1 MSTPSLRSLLFVP
14 GNRPDRFSKAL
25 NAGADAICID
35 LEDAVAQD
43 AKASARAAVMAYPA
57 EARSGAPRPAL
68 GVRINAIRTPDGL
81 RDLAS
86 LTEAPV
92 LPDFLMIPKMAH
104 PAEAGIIAEA
114 FPGLPL
120 WPIVESAAGL
130 FQAAAIAAAPAV
142 AGLLFGAVDYAAEC
156 GCTLAWE
163 SLLTARGMLAAARAA
178 SGIQLLDVPAL
189 DINDSAGLDAST
201 RRARDLGFTGRAC
214 IHPAQ
219 VETVNAAF
227 APSEAEVAA
236 ARRLVAALNEAAGGA
251 ALLDGKLIEKPVI
264 LAAERVLARAA
275 AHG

>member
-1 MSTPSLRSLLFVP
+1 VTAPSLRSLLFVP
-14 GNRPDRFSKAL
+14 GNRPDRFPRAL
-25 NAGADAICID
+25 DAGADAICID
-35 LEDAVAQD
+35 LEDAVAPE
-43 AKASARAAVMAYPA
+43 AKAGARATVLAYSA
-57 EARSGAPRPAL
+57 EARSGTRRPAL

-81 RDLAS
+81 RDLAA
-86 LTEAPV
+86 LADAPA

-104 PAEAGIIAEA
+104 PAEAGIIADA

-130 FQAAAIAAAPAV
+130 FQAAAIAAAPNV

-163 SLLTARGMLAAARAA
+163 SLLTARGTLAAARAA
-178 SGIQLLDVPAL
+178 AGIQLLDVPAL
-189 DINDSAGLDAST
+189 DIKDSAGLDAST

-227 APSEAEVAA
+227 APTAAEVAA
-236 ARRLVAALNEAAGGA
+236 AHRLVEALRAAAGGA